1 MNFQN
6 QAIFRS
12 SFKTCS
18 VNFTKKPSELHIADG
33 ENLVNNP
40 NEEWGKIL
48 DFLGV
53 SKKDFN
59 FEVRVSE
66 VISNYER

>member
-1 MNFQN
+1 MNFQK

-12 SFKTCS
+12 SFKVCS

-53 SKKDFN
+53 SKKGFN

-66 VISNYER
+66 VI

>member
-12 SFKTCS
+12 SFMICS
-18 VNFTKKPSELHIADG
+18 VNFAKKPNELHIADG

-53 SKKDFN
+53 PKKHFN
-59 FEVRVSE
+59 FEVRVSVCVFE
-66 VISNYER
+66 F